1 MATREADQQEFE
13 VVTDSIIVRSFSGS
27 QLYLTDISQ
36 AARFYRW
43 SSDRTKAVAFE
54 SSIAWNIYERAS
66 REYGADC
73 AIQDATGTMAKPSSV
88 TDAERVIL
96 SALCFQNH
104 VHKAKFV
111 RAMRE
116 RGDKRTTYKLER
128 VAEAYETE
136 KMIEQAARRRD
147 K

>member
-1 MATREADQQEFE
+1 M
-13 VVTDSIIVRSFSGS
+13 TDSIIVRSFRNTR
-27 QLYLTDISQ
+27 LYLTDTSQ

-43 SSDRTKAVAFE
+43 ASDRAKAVAFAT
-54 SSIAWNIYERAS
+54 SIALGICERAS

-73 AIQDATGTMAKPSSV
+73 AVQDATGTMAKPSNV